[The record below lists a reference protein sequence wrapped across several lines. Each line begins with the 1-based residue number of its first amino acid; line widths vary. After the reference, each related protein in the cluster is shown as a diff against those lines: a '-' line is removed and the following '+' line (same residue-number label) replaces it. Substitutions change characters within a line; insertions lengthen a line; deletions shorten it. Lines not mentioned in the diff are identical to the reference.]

1 MEFRSGVTE
10 NSRKT
15 SGETPQPQRSAGC
28 RKANTGGFK
37 RKIRVLTCWEH
48 SETSQRW
55 LHGQE
60 VMAMGSATQKGW

>member
-48 SETSQRW
+48 SATHSA
-55 LHGQE
+55 GF
-60 VMAMGSATQKGW
+60 MGKR